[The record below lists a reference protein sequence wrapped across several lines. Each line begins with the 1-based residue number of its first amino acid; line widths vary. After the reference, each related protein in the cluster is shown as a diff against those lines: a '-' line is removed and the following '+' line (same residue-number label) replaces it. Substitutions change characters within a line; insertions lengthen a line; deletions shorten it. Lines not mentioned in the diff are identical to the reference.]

1 MRMYD
6 FRRILA
12 KNIRRLS
19 KEKGLSQLQLSSE
32 ANVSA
37 AFINSIENSQKWV
50 SSKTLAKICEALKV
64 KPYELFLT
72 EDIEQEELQIIAGDH
87 EKMITD
93 IKDIIKK
100 YSKE

>member
-1 MRMYD
+1 MYD

-37 AFINSIENSQKWV
+37 AFINSIENAQKWT
-50 SSKTLAKICEALKV
+50 SAKTLANICEALEV

-72 EDIEQEELQIIAGDH
+72 DDIEPEELQIIAGNH
-87 EKMITD
+87 AKMITD